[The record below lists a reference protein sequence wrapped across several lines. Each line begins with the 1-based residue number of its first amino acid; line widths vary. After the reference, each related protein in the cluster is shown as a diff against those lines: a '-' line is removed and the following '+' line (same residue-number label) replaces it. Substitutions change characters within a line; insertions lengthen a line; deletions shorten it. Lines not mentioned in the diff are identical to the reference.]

1 MTEVAA
7 AIPDKWRQVA
17 VGLRLQ
23 AADIRRIKADEQE
36 CAMRFLA
43 VFDTWESTETEPYT
57 WKTIIDCL
65 DTPLVNEKRL
75 AKEILARCVAN

>member
-1 MTEVAA
+1 MIEVAA

-17 VGLRLQ
+17 VGLGLQ
-23 AADIRRIKADEQE
+23 ATDVRRIKADEQE

-43 VFDTWESTETEPYT
+43 VFDVWESTETEPFT

-75 AKEILARCVAN
+75 AKKILARCIEK